1 MGTKQKTIIEE
12 YMDCVYKTVMILLAA
27 SCLAAA
33 GIYAA
38 LKAAG
43 LADFVAWSKWGGVL
57 GSLPFVRR
65 SLRIC
70 NQMSM

>member
-12 YMDCVYKTVMILLAA
+12 HMDCIYKAVMILLAV
-27 SCLAAA
+27 SCSAAA

-43 LADFVAWSKWGGVL
+43 LADFVAWSRWGG
-57 GSLPFVRR
+57 
-65 SLRIC
+65 I
-70 NQMSM
+70 

>member
-12 YMDCVYKTVMILLAA
+12 YMDCVYKAVMILLAA

-43 LADFVAWSKWGGVL
+43 LADFVAWSRWGGIWQSAFCTPQSAYL
-57 GSLPFVRR
+57 
-65 SLRIC
+65 
-70 NQMSM
+70 

>member
-12 YMDCVYKTVMILLAA
+12 YMDCIYKAVMILLAV
-27 SCLAAA
+27 SCSAAA

-43 LADFVAWSKWGGVL
+43 LADFVAWSRWGGVF
-57 GSLPFVRR
+57 GSLPFVHRN
-65 SLRIC
+65 LHIC

>member
-12 YMDCVYKTVMILLAA
+12 YMDCVYKAVMILLAA

-43 LADFVAWSKWGGVL
+43 LADFVAWSRWGGGIWQSAFCTPQSAYL
-57 GSLPFVRR
+57 
-65 SLRIC
+65 
-70 NQMSM
+70 